1 MKKYV
6 TGLAAV
12 ILAISASA
20 FTKATQK
27 AEGEFYRVGNTI
39 LPITEPGECKPEG
52 EFCKYFLI
60 EGEDNDGNPLHYES
74 DGIPNRHWENDEV
87 K

>member
-6 TGLAAV
+6 
-12 ILAISASA
+12 
-20 FTKATQK
+20 
-27 AEGEFYRVGNTI
+27 
-39 LPITEPGECKPEG
+39 
-52 EFCKYFLI
+52 LI